1 MLQLLLYYE
10 KRGENLKSSFKKVM
24 ERVKKE
30 SALRSLWRSFTQ
42 ADPVNEIDNN
52 SENLEM
58 AAINNDITLSE
69 EDKKLLFRALKDVEK
84 NEIRQPLKVKIEK
97 EVRRKQRES
106 QNTVP
111 RYQAKVQEVNYRN
124 NEKEKDD
131 ENERI

>member
-24 ERVKKE
+24 KKVKEK
-30 SALRSLWRSFTQ
+30 SALRSLWESFTK

-52 SENLEM
+52 NENLEM

-69 EDKKLLFRALKDVEK
+69 EDRKLLFRALKDVEK

-97 EVRRKQRES
+97 EVRRKQREN